1 MGEGN
6 VSNPHGSNYR
16 GSEFGE
22 NSKFWNKRKNKRTME
37 DCAGAVDE
45 TRWLHYRLTSIIVT
59 FPAATRFFYYF
70 APQGPGP
77 LGLFSGHGGTR
88 FISE

>member
-1 MGEGN
+1 MDRIIEGANLGRIRNFGIKGEIKERWRI
-6 VSNPHGSNYR
+6 VQARWTKR
-16 GSEFGE
+16 GGCIIS
-22 NSKFWNKRKNKRTME
+22 T
-37 DCAGAVDE
+37 D
-45 TRWLHYRLTSIIVT
+45 RLTSIIVT